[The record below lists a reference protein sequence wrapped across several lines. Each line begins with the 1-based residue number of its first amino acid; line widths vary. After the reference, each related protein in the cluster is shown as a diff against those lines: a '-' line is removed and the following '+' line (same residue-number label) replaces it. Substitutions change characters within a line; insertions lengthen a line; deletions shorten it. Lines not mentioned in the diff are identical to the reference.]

1 MTPQEAYEHA
11 KFYGS
16 SDKIK
21 KIACQDPQYAFLY
34 AKNIDKCPR
43 EDTREAVC
51 ENSKYAYFMQYILI
65 INPEEILEKLHVKIQ
80 CMHIL

>member
-34 AKNIDKCPR
+34 AKNIDKGPS
-43 EDTREAVC
+43 DQTWDAVVG
-51 ENSKYAYFMQYILI
+51 SKYEKEYKKFL
-65 INPEEILEKLHVKIQ
+65 NLLEKDTI
-80 CMHIL
+80 I